1 MEKENEMA
9 TATECL
15 GCGAFDEPRSPR
27 VSIKAVL
34 NVVTAIAVAFALMYV
49 EMWAIE
55 QAPAWSDAS
64 LEFGAVES
72 GTATRPGNDTM
83 GGKSAAAMFA
93 SEPVSSPLPDT
104 GPIAVLH

>member
-9 TATECL
+9 TATECF

-27 VSIKAVL
+27 GSIKAVL
-34 NVVTAIAVAFALMYV
+34 NVVAAIAVAFALMYV

-72 GTATRPGNDTM
+72 GVATRSGNDTM
-83 GGKSAAAMFA
+83 GGKAAAPVSR
-93 SEPVSSPLPDT
+93 SEPAIPLPDT
-104 GPIAVLH
+104 AGPVAVLH